1 MSHQNI
7 TLHLYFSRHSKLNIH
22 FLNQNHVFSQKK
34 KKCFWVADKEK
45 DAYLMKYTFTECES
59 G

>member
-34 KKCFWVADKEK
+34 KKVF
-45 DAYLMKYTFTECES
+45 LS
-59 G
+59 GRQRKRCLSDEIYFYRM